1 MSAVSVRV
9 FQLVLAGAVARG
21 VDPQALLRAAGI
33 AGESLADPDGRLPRA
48 AELRLWTEAA
58 ALAGDE
64 CFGIHLCERLTVDG
78 LGPLGFAVR
87 SSATLGDAYQ
97 RVIRYLRLLVHGPV
111 LELRLDGDVA
121 RLRHRPPPT
130 GPAPSRHAVEFL
142 LGNMIM
148 LARRNVDPS
157 LTPRAVS
164 LRHAAASRIDS
175 YHPLFGRNVRFQ
187 QEHDELVLDREHLT
201 REHRNA
207 EPSLASVLDQHLT
220 SLLARAP
227 ADGGDG
233 PFLERVD
240 AALAAELEHG
250 EPTLAAVASRLHM
263 SPRTLQRR
271 LRDEGTSLSDRLDR
285 TREALATRLLGEPT
299 RSIGEVAFLLGF
311 AEVSTFHRA
320 FKRWTGLTPVAYR
333 RGAEA

>member
-9 FQLVLAGAVARG
+9 FQLVLAGAAARG
-21 VDPQALLRAAGI
+21 VDPAALLRAAGI
-33 AGESLADPDGRLPRA
+33 SGEALADPDGRLPRT
-48 AELRLWTEAA
+48 AELRLWTHAA
-58 ALAGDE
+58 ALTGDE

-87 SSATLGDAYQ
+87 SSATVGDAYQ
-97 RVIRYLRLLVHGPV
+97 RISRYLRLLVQGPV

-121 RLRHRPPPT
+121 RLRHRAPPT

-142 LGNMIM
+142 LGNMVV
-148 LARRNVDPS
+148 LSRRNVDPM
-157 LTPRAVS
+157 LVPRAVS
-164 LRHAAASRIDS
+164 FRHAAPSRINP

-187 QEHDELVLDREHLT
+187 QEHDELELDRELLA
-201 REHRNA
+201 RPHRQA

-220 SLLARAP
+220 SLLASAP
-227 ADGGDG
+227 VDGGEG
-233 PFLERVD
+233 SFLERVD
-240 AALAAELEHG
+240 AALAAELEQG
-250 EPTLAAVASRLHM
+250 EPSLQAVASRLHM

-271 LRDEGTSLSDRLDR
+271 LRQEGTSLSDRLDR
-285 TREALATRLLGEPT
+285 TRQTLATRLLGEPT
-299 RSIGEVAFLLGF
+299 RTVGEVAFLLGF